1 MSHFPRL
8 LSSLVVG
15 GLALPNR
22 IVMGAMHTRLET
34 LDRPHERLAAFYA
47 ARARGEAGLLLTGG
61 YTPVPEG
68 AMDPAAPVLDHRDQL
83 PAHRAIV
90 GAVAQAGGRIAL
102 QILHAG
108 RYARVPGCVAPS
120 AGRARISPIEP
131 RVLSTDEVHATIRSF
146 ATTAALAREAGYA
159 GVEVM
164 GSEGYLINEFTSAI
178 TNRREDEYGGSF
190 DARLRFPVEIVRAV
204 REAVGPDFLLIYRI
218 SAIDLMPGGMTP
230 EETATLARRVEA
242 AGIDLINTG
251 IGWHESLVPTIAA
264 AVPRAAWIDA
274 VRHVKQAVA
283 IPVMASNRINTPE
296 VAEAILESGAADLVS
311 MARPLL
317 ADPGFARKLRLQ
329 QSDEIN
335 TCIAC
340 NQACL
345 DAIFSER
352 AASCLVNPRAGREI
366 EFSDGRAAHTLKL
379 AVVGGGPAGMA
390 FAVNAAERGHRVTLF
405 EAQTQLGGQLEMARR
420 IPGKSEFN
428 ETLRYH
434 RTRLQRL
441 GVEVHLGRR
450 VAAEELAAGGFDEVV
465 LATGAVPRRPE
476 IPGITHPKVLGYD
489 DVLARG
495 AAVGRRVAIIGA
507 GGIGFDVAL
516 FLLGDALDSTEIGRF
531 RRTWGVDAA
540 LQGAGGLAQTPARA
554 PWREVHLLQRKPG
567 TPGRTL
573 GRTTGWILKALLRQ
587 AQLKTHAGVRYE
599 AIDDEGLH
607 FVDAEGQRQCLA
619 VDHVIVCAGQV
630 EDRSLH
636 EALVARGVTAHLIGG
651 ADQAAEL
658 DAVRAIDQAARLAQ
672 RIGQA
677 SPGM

>member
-1 MSHFPRL
+1 MSAFTHL
-8 LSSLVVG
+8 LSPLSIG
-15 GLALPNR
+15 GLTLPNR

-34 LDRPHERLAAFYA
+34 LDRPQERLAAFYA
-47 ARARGEAGLLLTGG
+47 ARARGQAGLLLTGG
-61 YTPVPEG
+61 HSPVPEG
-68 AMDPAAPVLDHRDQL
+68 AMDDAAPVLNHRDQL

-90 GAVAQAGGRIAL
+90 DAVAQAGGRIAL

-120 AGRARISPIEP
+120 AGKARINPIEP
-131 RVLSTDEVHATIRSF
+131 RVLSTDEVQATIRSF

-159 GVEVM
+159 GVEIM

-242 AGIDLINTG
+242 AGVDLINTG

-274 VRHVKQAVA
+274 VRPVKQAVA

-296 VAEAILESGAADLVS
+296 VAEAILETGAADLVS

-317 ADPGFARKLRLQ
+317 ADPDFALKLQ
-329 QSDEIN
+329 QRRSDEIN

-345 DAIFSER
+345 DAIFTNR
-352 AASCLVNPRAGREI
+352 AASCLVNPRAGREV
-366 EFSDGRAAHTLKL
+366 EFSDVRAARALKL

-434 RTRLQRL
+434 RTMLQRL

-450 VAAEELAAGGFDEVV
+450 ISAEELAAGGFDEVV

-476 IPGITHPKVLGYD
+476 IPGIAHPKVLGYD

-516 FLLGDALDSTEIGRF
+516 FLLGDALDSTEVGRF
-531 RRTWGVDAA
+531 RRTWGVDPA
-540 LQGAGGLAQTPARA
+540 LQGAGGLAHAPSRA

-567 TPGRTL
+567 SLGRTL

-587 AQLKTHAGVRYE
+587 AQLQMHAGVRYE

-607 FVDAEGQRQCLA
+607 FADADGQRQCLA

-636 EALVARGVTAHLIGG
+636 DALVARGIRVHLIGG

-658 DAVRAIDQAARLAQ
+658 DAVRAIDQAARLA
-672 RIGQA
+672 
-677 SPGM
+677 